1 MICVRYSVAPQIG
14 RLRLGHDPSGE
25 QYFPEPILRFTE
37 EKRRCH
43 YALVQL
49 LQVCGR
55 VLFSEADV
63 PKVLSM
69 RLRALRGRFCFNGVK
84 VCRLKEV
91 VCGREQLIAFQELA
105 GKVD

>member
-1 MICVRYSVAPQIG
+1 M
-14 RLRLGHDPSGE
+14 
-25 QYFPEPILRFTE
+25 FTE
-37 EKRRCH
+37 EKRRCR

-55 VLFSEADV
+55 VLFSKAIV

-69 RLRALRGRFCFNGVK
+69 RLRALTGRFCFSGVK